1 MYKLYDYL
9 TEMFFQTKDFFKH
22 NYLNDVIDTLSH
34 KDSIRLGKNGEE
46 IYYIDKHIQSDLS
59 KELDAVKNLEEFNN
73 VCKKYGVPTWNK
85 IFKGDFSGY
94 GNGLASKNKGNIFE
108 IQFIKN
114 FSDYSDDL
122 GKILNMDKSELASA
136 YLEHAGGNNT
146 RRPINVTK
154 HSIQI
159 GNGPKFV
166 GDEVVDVKL
175 ITNKSNYNLSLKSGN
190 KVTFC
195 NIGIGKYIK
204 NSSFNNY
211 QENGMYYPGTEQGQL
226 LLDLF
231 GIDNNKF
238 ASTFTN
244 YKGYDGGK
252 KSKAVTENCDVTEY
266 AKKPIFL
273 NFIKN
278 VIGYNYI
285 LVHQNKNDVHFYDL
299 RTEKDLDNFIGQIL
313 SMIVYYPTDGNKK
326 AVDII
331 LETTT
336 LKIIFNF
343 RNKGGGIIPNQLMSD
358 YIIK

>member
-9 TEMFFQTKDFFKH
+9 TKMFFQTKDFYKH
-22 NYLNDVIDTLSH
+22 NYLNDVIDTLCD
-34 KDSIRLGKNGEE
+34 KDSIRLGKNGEDV
-46 IYYIDKHIQSDLS
+46 YYINKSIQPELS
-59 KELDAVKNLEEFNN
+59 KELNAVNSLDEFNN
-73 VCKKYGVPTWNK
+73 ICEKYGIPTWNK

-94 GNGLASKNKGNIFE
+94 GGGIASGNKGNAFE

-114 FSDYSDDL
+114 FNNYSDEF
-122 GKILNMDKSELASA
+122 GKLLNMDKSELTSA
-136 YLEHAGGNNT
+136 YLEHVGKNNT
-146 RRPINVTK
+146 RRPINITK
-154 HSIQI
+154 HNIQI
-159 GNGPKFV
+159 GNGPKYV
-166 GDEVVDVKL
+166 GDEVVDVKC
-175 ITNKSNYNLSLKSGN
+175 ITNKHNYNLSLKKDD

-211 QENGMYYPGTEQGQL
+211 QENEIYYPGTEQGQL

-238 ASTFTN
+238 ANTFIN
-244 YKGYDGGK
+244 YKGYNGGRK
-252 KSKAVTENCDVTEY
+252 TKAVTENYDVTEY

-273 NFIKN
+273 NFIKS

-285 LVHQNKNDVHFYDL
+285 LVHQIKNDVHFYDL

-313 SMIVYYPTDGNKK
+313 SMIVYYPIDGNKK